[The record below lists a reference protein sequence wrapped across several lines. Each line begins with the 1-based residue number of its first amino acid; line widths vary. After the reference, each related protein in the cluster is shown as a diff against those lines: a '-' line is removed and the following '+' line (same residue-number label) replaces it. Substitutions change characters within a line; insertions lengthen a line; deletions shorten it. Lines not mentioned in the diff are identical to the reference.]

1 MKYGTLVFFFVQQNF
16 AVAFNILSWSKT
28 ILLWH
33 LFVHSKVAY
42 EDTFVNLTHGS
53 RVKYQHQSTLTYVGV
68 VVFVLLCPVSSVKAV
83 RGVLGKHQTDMGP
96 LGSQGGVL
104 TGWDHHLNHRPETV
118 NVTNSFMIYLSNFDV
133 MVLVLQN
140 KDQNLLV

>member
-1 MKYGTLVFFFVQQNF
+1 MQQNF
-16 AVAFNILSWSKT
+16 AVAFNILSWCKT

-33 LFVHSKVAY
+33 LFLHSKMAY
-42 EDTFVNLTHGS
+42 EDIFVNLTCGS
-53 RVKYQHQSTLTYVGV
+53 RVKYKHQSTLTYVGV
-68 VVFVLLCPVSSVKAV
+68 VVFVLLCPVSSIEVI

-104 TGWDHHLNHRPETV
+104 TGRDHHLDHRPETV
-118 NVTNSFMIYLSNFDV
+118 NVMNSFKIYLSNFDV